1 LTAAARI
8 GIVLTGR
15 HSIGALPTLRRGLAM
30 HIASPCHAFSL
41 CTDPLS
47 RMFSLALLAIAGYT
61 ATNVD
66 NLFVLLAFLAEAGD
80 ERRRVIAGQYAGSLI
95 LIVGSML
102 LAALL
107 KHLPAGYVGLL
118 GILPI
123 GVGLGKAWER
133 FGPGNAQQD
142 EAARIETAPPA
153 SFGPA
158 GSGHPASATNQASLP
173 APSAPS
179 PTSRASSWWTVACVA
194 VANGSDNLAV
204 YVPLYASH
212 SHSEGALISLVFVVM
227 IGLWCAVAVW
237 LVEHPLLG
245 APIRRYGSGLLPLI
259 LAIIGVSVIAQN
271 DTLRIVFGF

>member
-1 LTAAARI
+1 ML
-8 GIVLTGR
+8 
-15 HSIGALPTLRRGLAM
+15 
-30 HIASPCHAFSL
+30 
-41 CTDPLS
+41 
-47 RMFSLALLAIAGYT
+47 SLALLAVAGYT
-61 ATNVD
+61 ATNID

-80 ERRRVIAGQYAGSLI
+80 ERRRVIAGQFAGSLI
-95 LIVGSML
+95 LILGAML

-133 FGPGNAQQD
+133 FGRGRALPARGASQQRHVGT
-142 EAARIETAPPA
+142 ARTETGRPA
-153 SFGPA
+153 SSKPA
-158 GSGHPASATNQASLP
+158 SSGHSASPHDAACALNPASSP
-173 APSAPS
+173 APTDLP
-179 PTSRASSWWTVACVA
+179 PTRSASSCWAVACVA

-212 SHSEGALISLVFVVM
+212 SHGDGAFISLIFIIM
-227 IGLWCAVAVW
+227 IAFWCAGAVW
-237 LVEHPLLG
+237 LVGHPLLG